1 MSKSRIL
8 EFTIL
13 SAEDLRLDGK
23 SIKRNAFALVR
34 TDQSN
39 SKSTSADS
47 DGGSYPRWNDKL
59 SVELPARA
67 QSVTVEVQCKV
78 GSGNRV
84 IGTAIVPVSD
94 FLGGLTTPENYI
106 HFLSYRLRDPRG
118 VKNGIVNISVVA
130 SSGGGG
136 GGVGDYGCSVAARK
150 KEARGF
156 GGNYGS
162 GYSAS
167 PSWMTTS
174 SSSWGMPVARDMNGY
189 GGEGVV
195 IGVPV
200 WGAHRS

>member
-1 MSKSRIL
+1 MSKSRTL

-23 SIKRNAFALVR
+23 SVKRNAFALVK
-34 TDQSN
+34 TNQSN

-47 DGGSYPRWNDKL
+47 DGGSYPRWNEKL

-94 FLGGLTTPENYI
+94 FLGGLTPENYL

-130 SSGGGG
+130 SGGGG
-136 GGVGDYGCSVAARK
+136 GGRGVGDYGCSVAARK
-150 KEARGF
+150 KEAAEF
-156 GGNYGS
+156 GGNYAS
-162 GYSAS
+162 AYSAS
-167 PSWMTTS
+167 PSWTTTS
-174 SSSWGMPVARDMNGY
+174 SSWGVPVAREGNGY
-189 GGEGVV
+189 SGGGVV
-195 IGVPV
+195 TGVPV